1 MFMPSST
8 KRRAAVLTVC
18 GLLVVSERHVPGGT
32 PVVDVPVEAPYPPS
46 NDGSDALIFGI
57 P

>member
-1 MFMPSST
+1 MPRHLCRSCGFT
-8 KRRAAVLTVC
+8 ICERRS
-18 GLLVVSERHVPGGT
+18 LVVSERHVPGGT